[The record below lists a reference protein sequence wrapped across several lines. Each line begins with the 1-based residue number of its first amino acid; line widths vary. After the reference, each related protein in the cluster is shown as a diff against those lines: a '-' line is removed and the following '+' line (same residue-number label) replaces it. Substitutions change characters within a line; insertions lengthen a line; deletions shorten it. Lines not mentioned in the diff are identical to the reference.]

1 MTTPGMTTP
10 GVTSSGPDEVG
21 GSSAFV
27 CPRCASQVAERFFGP
42 CESCRKELAAAFTKE
57 AVDVEVAR
65 FEPVMHVTPNQVATK
80 D

>member
-1 MTTPGMTTP
+1 MTTPGM
-10 GVTSSGPDEVG
+10 TSSGPDEVG

>member
-1 MTTPGMTTP
+1 MTQPGMT
-10 GVTSSGPDEVG
+10 SSDPDEVG
-21 GSSAFV
+21 GSSDFV
-27 CPRCASQVAERFFGP
+27 CPRCAAQVAERFFGP
-42 CESCRKELAAAFTKE
+42 CEACRKQLAATFTKA